1 MIAGI
6 PAELEQELVGG
17 EKVLWLGQP
26 DSSRHFDSSDR
37 FLVPFSLLWGG
48 FAIFWEIGVIRAG
61 WVFGAIF
68 GIPFVA
74 MGLYITVGRFFVKA
88 RAKRRTSYAVTDRRV
103 LSVLRGG
110 QTKAMFLNLVPALNS
125 RIRDDGS
132 GTVIFGNASWLQAS
146 YGNTGAEF
154 LGRGYDADVVA
165 FYDIRDARD
174 VVDLVNELRSRQDPS
189 SADPEE
195 QDAGFAHRTR

>member
-6 PAELEQELVGG
+6 PAELEQELVRG
-17 EKVLWLGQP
+17 EKAIWLGQP
-26 DSSRHFDSSDR
+26 DPTRHFDSSDR

-61 WVFGAIF
+61 WGFGAIF

-88 RAKRRTSYAVTDRRV
+88 RTKRRTYYAVTDRRV
-103 LSVLRGG
+103 LSVVRGG
-110 QTKAMFLNLVPALNS
+110 QSKAMFMNLIPTINA

-132 GTVIFGNASWLQAS
+132 GTVIFGNTSWLQAS

-154 LGRGYDADVVA
+154 FGRGYDADVVA
-165 FYDIRDARD
+165 FYDISDARE
-174 VVDLVNELRSRQDPS
+174 VVDLVNELRSQDPS
-189 SADPEE
+189 TAESPE